1 MNTYELVTLRRLRL
15 PEATD
20 DYEQLH
26 ADHLAH
32 LGSLWRSGALAFVGA
47 IDEQDSELRAICI
60 YRTGSL
66 DEARRLADADPLVV
80 GGYLGTTVNT
90 FVTGWRAPDRSS

>member
-1 MNTYELVTLRRLRL
+1 MNTYELVTLRRLRA

-20 DYEQLH
+20 EYEQLR
-26 ADHLAH
+26 ADHLAY
-32 LGSLWRSGALAFVGA
+32 LGSLIRSGALALVGG

-60 YRTGSL
+60 YRTGSVE
-66 DEARRLADADPLVV
+66 EARSLAEADPLVV
-80 GGYLGTTVNT
+80 GGYLSATVNT